1 MLLCIMDYFKE
12 LELSY
17 TTKELQLMEMEEE
30 LVIFAG
36 AERMIYNP
44 EYSVGV
50 LTRYLDS
57 NWHRIGLRLRDKI
70 IKLFNSVLKTESE
83 SGCDVDQLK
92 INYLKQF
99 LEVHKN
105 ET

>member
-1 MLLCIMDYFKE
+1 MDYFKE
-12 LELSY
+12 LEISY

-44 EYSVGV
+44 DYSVGV

-57 NWHRIGLRLRDKI
+57 NWHRIGPRLRGKLI
-70 IKLFNSVLKTESE
+70 NLFNLVLDIELK
-83 SGCDVDQLK
+83 SGCDIDQLK

>member
-1 MLLCIMDYFKE
+1 MDYFKE
-12 LELSY
+12 LEISY
-17 TTKELQLMEMEEE
+17 ASKELQLMEMEEE

-36 AERMIYNP
+36 AERIIYNP
-44 EYSVGV
+44 EYSAGV

-57 NWHRIGLRLRDKI
+57 NWHRIGLRLRNKI
-70 IKLFNSVLKTESE
+70 INLFNSALKVEYN
-83 SGCDVDQLK
+83 SGCDLDQLK
-92 INYLKQF
+92 INYMKQF

>member
-1 MLLCIMDYFKE
+1 MDYFKE
-12 LELSY
+12 LEFNY
-17 TTKELQLMEMEEE
+17 TTGELQLMEMEEE

-36 AERMIYNP
+36 AERIIYNP
-44 EYSVGV
+44 EYSAGV

-57 NWHRIGLRLRDKI
+57 NWHRIGLRLRKKLI
-70 IKLFNSVLKTESE
+70 SLFNLVLSNELE
-83 SGCDVDQLK
+83 SGCDIDQLK

-105 ET
+105 EN